1 MRKST
6 KLEKTAT
13 IAEVYE
19 YVFARVL
26 VDEARGI
33 VYWGARPKT
42 DFSDSRG
49 YNTWNTL
56 HRGQEIG
63 YRNGTRSGL
72 GFKFNGRNLSV
83 SRLIGRKL
91 WGKKVYTGYIGYV
104 DGNPNNLRGAN
115 LYLLKKWADR
125 KINHPDRNKH
135 GHRGVSYRGGKFES
149 YRVINNVKTYLGRF
163 NTAAEAGAA
172 YERAAP

>member
-1 MRKST
+1 
-6 KLEKTAT
+6 
-13 IAEVYE
+13 
-19 YVFARVL
+19 
-26 VDEARGI
+26 
-33 VYWGARPKT
+33 
-42 DFSDSRG
+42 
-49 YNTWNTL
+49 
-56 HRGQEIG
+56 
-63 YRNGTRSGL
+63 
-72 GFKFNGRNLSV
+72 V

-104 DGNPNNLRGAN
+104 DGNPNNLCGAN